1 MPKQPKSRKAVP
13 LIFTKPPTTAAE
25 KHHNTGEAERV
36 RTSVEPPEGG
46 WDSSY
51 VPEYSD
57 HKHMN
62 EELRKQGKKP
72 VDLPANLCWVP
83 KSFRGMMPYDR
94 KGYTVI
100 DDVNQE
106 TGVSDLLQ
114 KHGWGMPPAATI
126 TPEGRIEKDDSYLA
140 YVDAERHKVEEDKDL
155 ASRRFREGGAAPDSI
170 TMTTEQSK
178 KVRLSSDDIV

>member
-13 LIFTKPPTTAAE
+13 LIFTKTPTTSAE
-25 KHHNTGEAERV
+25 KHHATGEPDRL

-57 HKHMN
+57 HRHMN
-62 EELRKQGKKP
+62 VQLCKQGKNP
-72 VDLPANLCWVP
+72 VELPAHLCWVP
-83 KSFRGMMPYDR
+83 KMYRGMMPYDR
-94 KGYTVI
+94 KGYKVI
-100 DDVNQE
+100 EDANPE
-106 TGVSDLLQ
+106 TRTSDLLQ

-140 YVDAERHKVEEDKDL
+140 YVDGERYKKEVEKDL
-155 ASRRFREGGAAPDSI
+155 AHRKYMEGASTAEHI
-170 TMTTEQSK
+170 EMKTEESK
-178 KVRLSSDDIV
+178 KVRLSSDDVI